1 MNAVVL
7 AIIAA
12 CAALYAAA
20 AVRTLMHGVSER
32 SRRRRRDRLQD
43 AYLLALAEYLS
54 GPDAGRG
61 EVRFPQSRGRRGKM
75 ILAEAIAAFAEMNC
89 GYDCAAMH
97 KIVTDNGVDTFLVR
111 RIARSRSWNRVRY
124 MQLLSLTGARP
135 SLLPRIKRLEDS
147 PDAYVSLFAL
157 IIRISSAPEQTIAA
171 VREFS
176 GAMSHRVLSEIMLRL
191 RRGFIPVAYEP
202 MICSDNENLKLLG
215 IYIIRF
221 FGIEEAQNILYAQ
234 LDSPNG
240 AVHDAALYTLAIMK
254 SSMTRKCVV
263 QSVAGMS
270 FFQRRRFYKFLAAE
284 GYSTRSLSALQSAE
298 TDSRLGGYMESLV
311 NSYKKMLG

>member
-1 MNAVVL
+1 MNAAVL

-20 AVRTLMHGVSER
+20 AVRTLMYGASER

-97 KIVTDNGVDTFLVR
+97 KIVTDNGVDAFLVR

-124 MQLLSLTGARP
+124 MRLFVSYGSETISASAHQASGRFAGCLRVALRP
-135 SLLPRIKRLEDS
+135 DYTDKFRTRTDDCRRPRIFGRNVAS
-147 PDAYVSLFAL
+147 GSLRDNAPSVA
-157 IIRISSAPEQTIAA
+157 RIHPS
-171 VREFS
+171 
-176 GAMSHRVLSEIMLRL
+176 RL
-191 RRGFIPVAYEP
+191 RA
-202 MICSDNENLKLLG
+202 D
-215 IYIIRF
+215 
-221 FGIEEAQNILYAQ
+221 
-234 LDSPNG
+234 D
-240 AVHDAALYTLAIMK
+240 
-254 SSMTRKCVV
+254 
-263 QSVAGMS
+263 
-270 FFQRRRFYKFLAAE
+270 
-284 GYSTRSLSALQSAE
+284 
-298 TDSRLGGYMESLV
+298 
-311 NSYKKMLG
+311 ML